1 MQVQLDFTQKAGM
14 PRCAGGFVPGIQ
26 ASLWEVSCTGEAG
39 LQVCTRGQ
47 SHVYVLRCEDSNVS
61 GLVPLGGRATEQN
74 LKTSGPGTAGTVLPG
89 APQSEGQGQC
99 TFSRRITLVA
109 HQNQLGSI

>member
-1 MQVQLDFTQKAGM
+1 MESHLQVLPSWAAGHSDQPVSSTEEGEYFLQVTTSEQEMQVQLDFTQKAGM

-47 SHVYVLRCEDSNVS
+47 SHVYVLRYEDSQMSQVWS
-61 GLVPLGGRATEQN
+61 PLEAGLRN
-74 LKTSGPGTAGTVLPG
+74 KT
-89 APQSEGQGQC
+89 
-99 TFSRRITLVA
+99 
-109 HQNQLGSI
+109 